1 MIDKFETHDKLL
13 ELTYLN
19 NFGIDL
25 DIHKMLK
32 SAISSNTPENEK
44 LFRET
49 LESLE
54 FKKLLIVYKYLYLSS
69 KKVDNLFYRLD
80 LEQIDEDLYED
91 FCEREKKEENVVLD
105 KFERERRNKQARF
118 KAELNMGVK
127 ISSEDKKVT
136 EMYKN
141 KKNEDK
147 KEDDKKEDKKEE
159 EPPTHK
165 HKTKISMLLNNEI
178 IVNEESHDK
187 SDKFGKKGKGK
198 RKKGKGQFVDFN
210 LNNFDLD
217 KDFPKLKK

>member
-1 MIDKFETHDKLL
+1 MRIQEIMSIVIIIIIIKEYITEKIKSEKIPEKLVRLPKETIYQIIVMIDKFETHDKLL

-91 FCEREKKEENVVLD
+91 FCEREKKKKMLCWINLKEKGEINRHVL
-105 KFERERRNKQARF
+105 R
-118 KAELNMGVK
+118 LN
-127 ISSEDKKVT
+127 
-136 EMYKN
+136 
-141 KKNEDK
+141 
-147 KEDDKKEDKKEE
+147 
-159 EPPTHK
+159 
-165 HKTKISMLLNNEI
+165 
-178 IVNEESHDK
+178 
-187 SDKFGKKGKGK
+187 
-198 RKKGKGQFVDFN
+198 
-210 LNNFDLD
+210 
-217 KDFPKLKK
+217 